1 MSRET
6 ISRKKLLQEPDE
18 FISRSQQIW
27 LWVHENR
34 DKAAMIAGGIAA
46 AVLLAV
52 GVKAYVERSHEQRST
67 AVAAAVA
74 RYAQASGGA
83 IPADLRQELSALA
96 DRYAGSPE
104 GAVVRF
110 FEAGAL
116 AAAGEN
122 DKARQIYAALA
133 GRGAQQAE
141 LALLAR
147 QSLAYLDLAAGAV
160 DPALTA
166 FQDLLKTPGG
176 GAVARAQIMLEIAG
190 IHEKKGRPAD
200 ARRVYQELLAEHP
213 DGSWAAT
220 AKDRLRI
227 LAELGPAAS

>member
-1 MSRET
+1 MSREK

-18 FISRSQQIW
+18 FLSLSQRVW

-34 DKAAMIAGGIAA
+34 ERTGMIAGGIAA

-52 GVKAYVERSHEQRST
+52 GAKAYVDRTRGQRSN

-74 RYAQASGGA
+74 RYTQAPGGA

-104 GAVVRF
+104 GAVARF

-116 AAAGEN
+116 AGAGETE
-122 DKARQIYAALA
+122 KARQLYAALA
-133 GRGAQQAE
+133 APNAPQVD

-147 QSLAYLDLAAGAV
+147 QSLAYLDLASGAV
-160 DPALTA
+160 DAALSA
-166 FQDLLKTPGG
+166 FQDLLKAQG
-176 GAVARAQIMLEIAG
+176 GAVARAQIMLEIAA
-190 IHEKKGRPAD
+190 IHEKQGRAAE
-200 ARRVYQELLAEHP
+200 ARRVYQEILAEHP
-213 DGSWAAT
+213 DGSWAVA
-220 AKDRLRI
+220 AKDRLRF
-227 LAELGPAAS
+227 LPKPGPSPS